1 MSNSIK
7 KITQRIANRVLVR
20 DIACLECEAAA
31 GTKCQGVRHPRTANH
46 QSRWDVF
53 RAQSQ
58 VTPGKD
64 EGIAQAM
71 KG

>member
-7 KITQRIANRVLVR
+7 KITARIANRVLVR
-20 DIACLECEAAA
+20 DIACPECGAAA

-46 QSRWDVF
+46 QARWDAY
-53 RAQSQ
+53 RN
-58 VTPGKD
+58 PMKEGED

-71 KG
+71 KE